1 MPQFI
6 PQFVAIGE
14 CMVELS
20 EAEGGLLRR
29 GFAGDTFNTAYYARK
44 LLPAAWTVSYL
55 SALGDDAL
63 STQMLAFMTESG
75 IDASPVRRIAGKS
88 PGLYMISLL
97 NGERSFTYWRDT
109 SAARQLADDPA
120 HLAQHLA
127 KADVIHFSGITLGIL
142 TSAATATLLDAL
154 RNARARGARI
164 SFDTNYRPRL
174 WQGRSDT
181 ADIYLRAAGVADIVL
196 PGLDDEIAV
205 FGPSTPADVAARYKA
220 KGASVVVVKDGAK
233 GATVFDAS
241 GEHHVPAVTPRVLA
255 DTTAAGDSFAA
266 AFLTRIAG
274 GETPREAAAFAARI
288 AAEVVSQK
296 GALVPL
302 PAGLKA

>member
-1 MPQFI
+1 M

-109 SAARQLADDPA
+109 SAARQLADDPG

-142 TSAATATLLDAL
+142 TSAATATLLEAL
-154 RNARARGARI
+154 RSARARGARI

-181 ADIYLRAAGVADIVL
+181 AETYLRAAQVADIVL

-205 FGPSTPADVAARYKA
+205 FGPSTPSDVATRYRA
-220 KGASVVVVKDGAK
+220 KGAAVVVVKDGAK

-266 AFLTRIAG
+266 AFLTRIAR
-274 GETPREAAAFAARI
+274 GETPREAASFAARV
-288 AAEVVSQK
+288 AAEVVAQR

-302 PAGLKA
+302 PAELQA